1 MGSKKQDR
9 AYQAEHYDE
18 YIDLMAGINLS
29 SIEIDEETWGYLG
42 IIADHYQITRRQ
54 ALSNSVNN
62 AIEAEENKK
71 ECTCDWVHVCPRP
84 KCQKL
89 MEEEYERER
98 RRATRIKEDYFHD
111 SYTWP
116 SK

>member
-18 YIDLMAGINLS
+18 YLDLMAGINLS

-54 ALSNSVNN
+54 G
-62 AIEAEENKK
+62 
-71 ECTCDWVHVCPRP
+71 
-84 KCQKL
+84 
-89 MEEEYERER
+89 Y
-98 RRATRIKEDYFHD
+98 
-111 SYTWP
+111 
-116 SK
+116 